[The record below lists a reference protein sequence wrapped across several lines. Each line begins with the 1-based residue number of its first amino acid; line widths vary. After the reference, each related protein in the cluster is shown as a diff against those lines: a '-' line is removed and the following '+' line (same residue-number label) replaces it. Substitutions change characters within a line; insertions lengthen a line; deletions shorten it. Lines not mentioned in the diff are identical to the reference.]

1 MLESEKKLETL
12 TVEQRLEKLEKQTK
26 SLEIMGIIRA
36 TFIVLGVLGLTAGI
50 LNKLNVFEAKI
61 KAKI

>member
-26 SLEIMGIIRA
+26 SLEIMGIVRA

-50 LNKLNVFEAKI
+50 LNKFNVFEAKI
-61 KAKI
+61 KAKL

>member
-26 SLEIMGIIRA
+26 SLEIMGLVRA

-50 LNKLNVFEAKI
+50 LSKLNVFEAKI

>member
-26 SLEIMGIIRA
+26 ALELMGILRFTVIA
-36 TFIVLGVLGLTAGI
+36 LGVLGLTAGI
-50 LNKLNVFEAKI
+50 VSKLNKLKHKI
-61 KAKI
+61 

>member
-26 SLEIMGIIRA
+26 SLEVMGILRF
-36 TFIVLGVLGLTAGI
+36 TFIALGVLGITAH
-50 LNKLNVFEAKI
+50 LMSKFNTLKSKI
-61 KAKI
+61 HLVK